1 MKTIN
6 VRDLQRRIRECVDSA
21 QKDRVVI
28 TRGGAPAAVLIG
40 VAGQDWED
48 VTLRTSTSFWRMI
61 EARRR
66 EPTVPLEAVRRK
78 FRGARRRGQGRRPSV
93 AAAIGKGVG
102 GRRRGSRRPS

>member
-6 VRDLQRRIRECVDSA
+6 VRELQRRIRECVESA

-40 VAGQDWED
+40 VEGQDWED
-48 VTLRTSTSFWRMI
+48 LALQTNPDFWRLL

-66 EPTVPLEAVRRK
+66 EPTLPLEAVRRRLAGK
-78 FRGARRRGQGRRPSV
+78 RRRGTRRS
-93 AAAIGKGVG
+93 
-102 GRRRGSRRPS
+102 

>member
-6 VRDLQRRIRECVDSA
+6 VRDLQRRIRECVESS

-28 TRGGAPAAVLIG
+28 TRSGAPAAVLIG

-48 VTLRTSTSFWRMI
+48 IALQTSTSFWRMI

-66 EPTVPLEAVRRK
+66 EPTVRLGEARRR
-78 FRGARRRGQGRRPSV
+78 FGGARRRG
-93 AAAIGKGVG
+93 
-102 GRRRGSRRPS
+102 